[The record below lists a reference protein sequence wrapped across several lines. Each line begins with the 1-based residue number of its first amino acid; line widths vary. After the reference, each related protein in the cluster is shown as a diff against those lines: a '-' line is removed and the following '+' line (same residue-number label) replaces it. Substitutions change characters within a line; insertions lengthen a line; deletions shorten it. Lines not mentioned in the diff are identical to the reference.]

1 MIINHIDDLKQ
12 QHIQELM
19 SCKSQFETDIKEA
32 LERTKWRQ
40 TVDDDVEEP
49 IQDFLIEQQSYESES
64 GEYLPV
70 ILDVIMKKMLFQ
82 NRDELYK
89 RSTILGCQF

>member
-1 MIINHIDDLKQ
+1 MIRNHVDDLKQ

-19 SCKSQFETDIKEA
+19 SCKSQFETDIKKA

-40 TVDDDVEEP
+40 TLDDDVEEP
-49 IQDFLIEQQSYESES
+49 IQDFLVEQRSYISES

-70 ILDVIMKKMLFQ
+70 II
-82 NRDELYK
+82 NIIARDYFSRKETNSING
-89 RSTILGCQF
+89 RGR

>member
-1 MIINHIDDLKQ
+1 MIRNHIDDLKQ

-64 GEYLPV
+64 GQCLPV
-70 ILDVIMKKMLFQ
+70 IFNVIMKNYCFRIETNSIKGQRF
-82 NRDELYK
+82 
-89 RSTILGCQF
+89 